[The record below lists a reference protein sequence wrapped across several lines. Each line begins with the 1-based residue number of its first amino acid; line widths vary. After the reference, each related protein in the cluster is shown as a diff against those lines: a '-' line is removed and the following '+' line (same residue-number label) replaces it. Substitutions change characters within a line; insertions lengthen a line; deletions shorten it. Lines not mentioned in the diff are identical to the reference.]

1 MREPPGVGNTTTR
14 RRPSWLINDYCRTAV
29 LVGKPLSTLGEVGEK
44 SLGGVASAR
53 VYGAVKT
60 VERVLAGAQTKKQ

>member
-1 MREPPGVGNTTTR
+1 
-14 RRPSWLINDYCRTAV
+14 
-29 LVGKPLSTLGEVGEK
+29 VGKPLSTLGEVGEK
-44 SLGGVASAR
+44 SLGGVESAR